1 MRFFDLA
8 ADAAVQQSKQYAE
21 WALMMDPLTSAVC
34 SPAEIRELTKR
45 LFQAEAEYLVNF
57 N

>member
-1 MRFFDLA
+1 M
-8 ADAAVQQSKQYAE
+8 V
-21 WALMMDPLTSAVC
+21 DPLTSAVC

-45 LFQAEAEYLVNF
+45 LFQAEAEYLVDF